1 MPIKIKV
8 EEGPLYRWYS
18 FRGPK
23 SHRPVKVTV
32 VQEWYQRWR
41 ESVALTHANAR
52 VKVLS
57 GSFSDQD
64 WEIATTDPFS
74 YIKEVNAMLGRKQ

>member
-23 SHRPVKVTV
+23 SHRPVKVAV
-32 VQEWYQRWR
+32 AHPWYQRWR
-41 ESVALTHANAR
+41 ESEALKHAQIQAAIKYLDTLVGGKDENAR
-52 VKVLS
+52 
-57 GSFSDQD
+57 
-64 WEIATTDPFS
+64 
-74 YIKEVNAMLGRKQ
+74 